1 MSGRALSDVPAEQRD
16 GSTEPSPRRP
26 KQPMAQPAR
35 GRAPGEPRGVAYLY
49 IAPAFVVFAGFMAWP
64 LMRALW
70 LSLYEW
76 DGLSVGTFVGLDN
89 YREVFTQ
96 PELREPFLHSLV
108 LLIFFSVLPI
118 LLGLALAG
126 LMTRAKVRGAGFFRT
141 VIFIPQVIT
150 MVVVAISWRQI
161 YAPNGQLNDALRAVG
176 LGSWAHA
183 WLGDSTYAL
192 AAVGLVGTWVGT
204 GLCMVLFMAGLS
216 KVPRELY
223 EAAALDGAG
232 GVRQFFA
239 VGLPA
244 LRGELAVAITL
255 TVVAA
260 LRTFDL
266 VYVMT
271 TGGPGTATRVP
282 SYEVWRWSLDAGRV
296 GYGVTIAIVL
306 TVIIMTLTIGVN
318 QIAER
323 DPT

>member
-1 MSGRALSDVPAEQRD
+1 M
-16 GSTEPSPRRP
+16 
-26 KQPMAQPAR
+26 R
-35 GRAPGEPRGVAYLY
+35 GRAPGAPGRVAYLY
-49 IAPAFVVFAGFMAWP
+49 VAPAFVVFACFMAWP

-76 DGLSVGTFVGLDN
+76 DGLSAGTWVGLDN
-89 YREVFTQ
+89 YREVITN
-96 PELREPFLHSLV
+96 PELREPFVHSMV
-108 LLIFFSVLPI
+108 LLIYFSVLPI
-118 LLGLALAG
+118 CLGLALAWM
-126 LMTRAKVRGAGFFRT
+126 MTSSRVRGSGFFRT
-141 VIFIPQVIT
+141 VIFVPQVIA
-150 MVVVAISWRQI
+150 MVVVAIAWRQI
-161 YAPNGQLNDALRAVG
+161 YAPDGPLNDFLSAIGLWSLR
-176 LGSWAHA
+176 HA

-192 AAVGLVGTWVGT
+192 SAVGLVGTWVGT
-204 GLCMVLFMAGLS
+204 GLCMVLFLAGLS
-216 KVPRELY
+216 RVPRELF

-232 GVRQFFA
+232 MVRQFFA

-282 SYEVWRWSLDAGRV
+282 SYEVWRWSLDDGRV

-306 TVIIMTLTIGVN
+306 TVIIMALTIGVN
-318 QIAER
+318 RIAER
-323 DPT
+323 DPA